1 MKQVFGALAAGLAL
15 GATLMA
21 HSGSVLADGD
31 NAIFAQL
38 PDAPEGIA
46 IDSKGTMYATTING
60 QQIFQIN
67 DDGSSK
73 LIATVPSAEE
83 VGHGLLIGL
92 EADGDDNLIVAY
104 TQHSA
109 INGGDDLFDPHHP
122 ACRDVRVTRTG
133 VYKVEPASGAV
144 TAIATR
150 ADGHP
155 FCFPD
160 DVDVDRA
167 GNIYLTDLTY
177 AGIWKISADGSSV
190 VMWSDH
196 ALLNWTEDALPLG
209 VNVLV
214 LDKAEEN
221 IFAATTTLE
230 GLIVR
235 IPINADGTAGEAVVH
250 SRGHTFF
257 DGIEIDDDGYLYVAE
272 PGLNTILAVS
282 PEAGWLGM
290 TARKTLSTGGALQGP
305 TSIVLRD
312 GVLYTTNLAFGVP
325 PENQNKAIVA
335 IRDFERE

>member
-1 MKQVFGALAAGLAL
+1 MKHAL
-15 GATLMA
+15 GVVAIGLSLTTGLVVC
-21 HSGSVLADGD
+21 SGRVSAEGD

-46 IDSKGTMYATTING
+46 VDSNGTMYVTTING
-60 QQIFQIN
+60 QQIFQVN
-67 DDGSSK
+67 DDGSSI

-83 VGHGLLIGL
+83 VGQGLLIGM
-92 EADGDDNLIVAY
+92 ETDADDNIIVAY

-109 INGGDDLFDPHHP
+109 INGGDDLFNPRHP
-122 ACRDVRVTRTG
+122 ACHDVRVTRTG
-133 VYKVEPASGAV
+133 VYKVEPTTGAV

-150 ADGHP
+150 GDGHP

-160 DVDVDRA
+160 DVDIDKS

-190 VMWSDH
+190 TMWSDH
-196 ALLNWTEDALPLG
+196 ALLNWTDDALPLG

-235 IPINADGTAGEAVVH
+235 IPINEDGSAGEAVIH

-257 DGIEIDDDGYLYVAE
+257 DGIEIDDDGYIYVSE
-272 PGLNTILAVS
+272 PGINTILAVS

-290 TARKTLSTGGALQGP
+290 TARKTLSSGGDLQGP
-305 TSIVLRD
+305 TSLVLRD

-325 PENQNKAIVA
+325 PENQNKAVVA
-335 IRDFERE
+335 IRNFVRD

>member
-1 MKQVFGALAAGLAL
+1 MKQIHAILAVSLVLTIGLFAYSALAEG
-15 GATLMA
+15 T
-21 HSGSVLADGD
+21 
-31 NAIFAQL
+31 NEIFAVL

-46 IDSKGTMYATTING
+46 VDSNGVMYATTING
-60 QQIFQIN
+60 QQVFRIN
-67 DDGSSK
+67 DDGSSD
-73 LIATVPSAEE
+73 LIATVPSEDE

-92 EADGDDNLIVAY
+92 EADADNNLIIAY
-104 TQHSA
+104 TQHSE

-122 ACRDVRVTRTG
+122 ACRDTRVTRTG
-133 VYKVEPASGAV
+133 VYKVEPATGTV

-150 ADGHP
+150 GDGHP

-160 DVDVDRA
+160 DVDVDKA

-190 VMWSDH
+190 ALWSADP
-196 ALLNWTEDALPLG
+196 LLNWKEDALPLG

-214 LDKAEEN
+214 LDRAEEN

-230 GLIVR
+230 GLVVR
-235 IPINADGTAGEAVVH
+235 IPINEDGTAGKAEVH

-257 DGIEIDDDGYLYVAE
+257 DGIEIDDEGYLYVAE

-282 PEAGWLGM
+282 PEAGWMGM
-290 TARKTLSTGGALQGP
+290 TARKTLTSGGALQGP
-305 TSIVLRD
+305 TSLVLRD

-335 IRDFERE
+335 IRDFEKK